1 MYSGCLSVC
10 HSESVCVST
19 YRMWLDQKVTKQV
32 QIQVQMLDATV
43 RGRDGDEMI
52 SHMFCA
58 FRCIFHTEFYF
69 RLGCCDLGDFVVG
82 YIMSIK

>member
-1 MYSGCLSVC
+1 MCVHLSHVVR
-10 HSESVCVST
+10 SESYKT
-19 YRMWLDQKVTKQV
+19 GT
-32 QIQVQMLDATV
+32 DARCTV

>member
-1 MYSGCLSVC
+1 MC
-10 HSESVCVST
+10 VCVST

-32 QIQVQMLDATV
+32 QMLDVQYEA
-43 RGRDGDEMI
+43 EMA
-52 SHMFCA
+52 MFCA

-69 RLGCCDLGDFVVG
+69 RLGCCDSGDFVVG